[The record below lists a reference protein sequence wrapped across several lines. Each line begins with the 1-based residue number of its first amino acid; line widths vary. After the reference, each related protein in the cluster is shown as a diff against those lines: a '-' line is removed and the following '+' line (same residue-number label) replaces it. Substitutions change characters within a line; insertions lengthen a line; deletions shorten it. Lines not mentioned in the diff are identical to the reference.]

1 MNDGLIG
8 KTFGWLTHASYDE
21 STLKEW
27 LAGLALILI
36 IAFLWATV
44 VRQVVEPAAEIIG
57 ESLT

>member
-8 KTFGWLTHASYDE
+8 KTFGWLTHAQYDE

-36 IAFLWATV
+36 LAFLWSTV

-57 ESLT
+57 ETLT